1 MGVPLLQDFF
11 SFSAVV
17 LGHATLKNEETKHDG
32 KQSSLLGDST
42 KFPERQGF
50 QEGCLGV
57 FLSLGFL

>member
-1 MGVPLLQDFF
+1 MLQDFF

-17 LGHATLKNEETKHDG
+17 LGHATLKNEEVDQTKHDG

-42 KFPERQGF
+42 KFPEREGF
-50 QEGCLGV
+50 QEGCLWV